1 MYQRKKSKGKNSENK
16 STILKIR
23 QSSVIKR
30 ANLEIRQFSVIKT
43 TLLKIKQLSVK
54 FGQSSLK

>member
-30 ANLEIRQFSVIKT
+30 ANLEIRQFSVRKS
-43 TLLKIKQLSVK
+43 TLL
-54 FGQSSLK
+54 

>member
-23 QSSVIKR
+23 QRPVIIITR
-30 ANLEIRQFSVIKT
+30 ENLKIRQFSVRKSTFKKKATFIK
-43 TLLKIKQLSVK
+43 V
-54 FGQSSLK
+54 